1 MKNSNFYYGR
11 MKSNMRDIQ
20 KHVRAIIETLDDNPD
35 REGLID
41 TPRRY
46 EAFLEEFLSPEE
58 FNPTVFTNEGYNEM
72 VIQRNITFYS
82 ICEHHLL
89 PFFGTATIAY
99 IPGDKIIGLSK
110 LARTVDHFSR
120 RLQNQERVTT
130 QIADFLQAELSP
142 KGVGVVLTARHLCM
156 EMRGIKKPAA
166 HTTTSCL
173 YGLFQ
178 TNSSTR
184 TEFLDLARTTS

>member
-1 MKNSNFYYGR
+1 MK
-11 MKSNMRDIQ
+11 DIQ
-20 KHVRAIIETLDDNPD
+20 KNIRAIIEAMDDNPD
-35 REGLID
+35 REGLVD

-46 EAFLEEFLSPEE
+46 EAFVKEFLSPEKFE
-58 FNPTVFTNEGYNEM
+58 PTVFTNEGYSEM

-82 ICEHHLL
+82 MCEHHLL

-99 IPGDKIIGLSK
+99 IPDKKIIGLSK

-130 QIADFLQAELSP
+130 QIADFLQNELSP

-156 EMRGIKKPAA
+156 EMRGIKKPDAN
-166 HTTTSCL
+166 TTTSCL

-184 TEFLDLARTTS
+184 SEFLDLARTTL